1 MVNVAFI
8 PARGGSVGI
17 KNKNLQ
23 KVGGKTLIK
32 RSLEHAATS
41 DNFDTIVVSTD
52 SFDIASEI
60 FPSISFKEFG
70 NFLDDELILIDSK
83 LFLHKRKTEQAQVLS
98 PIRDVLFDIS
108 HKIDYNC
115 LWLLQPTSP
124 FREILEFLT
133 IGQVVSKL
141 TKSNT
146 EWSSIVSF
154 KSANGYH
161 PDRMVKKIGDYVVP
175 ILDQTN
181 GDNAPRQTLDPVY
194 IKDGGFYVLKKENL
208 DNKIM
213 LGDRIIPFIRE
224 GIKTINIDSLDELK
238 KAQESEEV
246 KHGNNR

>member
-1 MVNVAFI
+1 MVKVAFI

-32 RSLEHAATS
+32 RSFEHAVTS
-41 DNFDTIVVSTD
+41 DIFDNIIISTD

-60 FPSISFKEFG
+60 FPSISFKDFG
-70 NFLDDELILIDSK
+70 HFLEDELILIDSN

-98 PIRDVLFDIS
+98 PIRDVLFNIS
-108 HKIDYNC
+108 QKIDYKY

-124 FREILEFLT
+124 FRENIEFLT
-133 IGQVVSKL
+133 IDQVVSTL

-154 KSANGYH
+154 KSTNGYH

-175 ILDQTN
+175 ILGQTN
-181 GDNAPRQTLDPVY
+181 GDNVPRQTLDTIH

-208 DNKIM
+208 DKKIM

-224 GIKTINIDSLDELK
+224 GLKTINIDSLDELK

-246 KHGNNR
+246 KRGNNR